1 MNTTNYSTTI
11 NERKTKKHTM
21 LVEIPLTIFSV
32 LTGLVALPV
41 VVRLHYAVEQSTL
54 VPGRDGAR
62 DEGRR
67 RRRWQPAKQSV
78 T

>member
-1 MNTTNYSTTI
+1 MKKEKKTCHAFTKIIDKTS
-11 NERKTKKHTM
+11 NENKTKRHTM

-54 VPGRDGAR
+54 VPRGDDAR
-62 DEGRR
+62 DEGWRSR
-67 RRRWQPAKQSV
+67 
-78 T
+78 

>member
-1 MNTTNYSTTI
+1 
-11 NERKTKKHTM
+11 M

-54 VPGRDGAR
+54 VPRRDDAR

-78 T
+78 K